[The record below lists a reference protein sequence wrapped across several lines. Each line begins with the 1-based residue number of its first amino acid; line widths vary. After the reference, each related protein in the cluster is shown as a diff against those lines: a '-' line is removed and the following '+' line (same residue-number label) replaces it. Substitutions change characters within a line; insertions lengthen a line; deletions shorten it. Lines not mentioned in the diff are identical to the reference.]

1 MKPIGWFATA
11 VVMLAALGFAI
22 HSSYLLHILIISLI
36 WCVMVAA
43 WDLLIG
49 YAGILNFAQLVFFAI
64 GGYASQMLAAKA
76 GISMLPALLFGT
88 ALTGVSGL
96 IIGFP
101 CLRLRGE
108 YVALFTFAV
117 HLAFPTLLDQG
128 RPFGTGG
135 SGGLIASRPLQIAG
149 HRFVTSD
156 KTGWYFLMLA
166 VATLSVWLIYFVLL
180 KGKWGRAFIVLR
192 DAEISARSLGV
203 NEFKYKLLAFALSA
217 ALTGVAGGLYTSYV
231 GFITPSILGNEF
243 FLMVMVML
251 CVGGMGRFPGVLLG
265 AFAITLG
272 NEYLRDFGQ
281 YRLIIL
287 GLAVIVTLLFLP
299 NGVVDLPRRR
309 RLSALSTLTFRRGR

>member
-1 MKPIGWFATA
+1 
-11 VVMLAALGFAI
+11 
-22 HSSYLLHILIISLI
+22 
-36 WCVMVAA
+36 
-43 WDLLIG
+43 
-49 YAGILNFAQLVFFAI
+49 
-64 GGYASQMLAAKA
+64 
-76 GISMLPALLFGT
+76 
-88 ALTGVSGL
+88 
-96 IIGFP
+96 
-101 CLRLRGE
+101 
-108 YVALFTFAV
+108 
-117 HLAFPTLLDQG
+117 
-128 RPFGTGG
+128 
-135 SGGLIASRPLQIAG
+135 
-149 HRFVTSD
+149 
-156 KTGWYFLMLA
+156 MLA